1 MKCDL
6 SPGRVLMGAL
16 YISAGALHF
25 FITRRYMAI
34 MPPYL
39 PAHTLLVQV
48 SGVFEILGGIGI
60 LVPATQRFSAWGL
73 IALLIAVSPANIQM
87 AMDHAHW
94 PGIPVWAL
102 WLRVP
107 MQLPLMWWAWLYT
120 RR

>member
-1 MKCDL
+1 MTA
-6 SPGRVLMGAL
+6 GRSILAL
-16 YISAGALHF
+16 VFIVAGILHF
-25 FITRRYMAI
+25 FLTATYVKI

-39 PAHTLLVQV
+39 PAHTLLVQL

-60 LVPATQRFSAWGL
+60 LVPMTQRFSAWGL

-87 AMDHAHW
+87 AMDHAQW
-94 PGIPVWAL
+94 PGIPVWVL